1 MGKVAKMKAVKEKK
15 KTAKKKTVKKIKEKD
30 TSVTSVK
37 FYVYGYGREMCC
49 TELSPAQYKYWKEKF
64 DDEDCDASREL
75 TDHVWDFDY
84 MEEPKDYEFGKWYD
98 CDDMLHMERPNFT
111 SSNRL
116 TLTIF
121 KDGEQQEELDFYV
134 SDNQI
139 KKKYGEELNLNKKCY
154 KGRAFLFTASSDK
167 GSYLEGQFS
176 LPPGEKFNLKKLKLV
191 VDYIVDGHYIT
202 DIIYDGEIL
211 ENEGSLSSTGKGFDA
226 DIIWK

>member
-1 MGKVAKMKAVKEKK
+1 MGKVAKMKAVKDK
-15 KTAKKKTVKKIKEKD
+15 KTATKKEKVVD
-30 TSVTSVK
+30 TSVTMIK

-49 TELSPAQYKYWKEKF
+49 AELTPEQYKYWKAKY
-64 DDEDCDASREL
+64 DDENCEARSEL
-75 TDHVWDFDY
+75 VDHVWNFDY
-84 MEEPKDYEFGKWYD
+84 CDETKDYEFGRWYD
-98 CDDMLHMERPNFT
+98 CDNMLHMERPHFT

-116 TLTIF
+116 SLIIF
-121 KDGEQQEELDFYV
+121 KDGVEQEELEFYV

-176 LPPGEKFNLKKLKLV
+176 LPPGEKFNLKKLKLA
-191 VDYIVDGHYIT
+191 VDYIVDDHYIT

-211 ENEGSLSSTGKGFDA
+211 ENEGCLSSTGKGFDA